1 MILKNKFSGYSKD
14 GLRTYNF
21 GGGGGG
27 PSQSTSYQTNI
38 PEYAR
43 PYVETMMG
51 ATQKQLF
58 KGTPTEGGGFDI
70 TGFQPYKAYGGT
82 YDEQGNQTGYDPG
95 KAVAGFSP
103 LEQQAQRGIAGLQM
117 PGEYDAATM
126 GTIGSMGGW
135 NTGAANQYMSPY
147 IEAAMAP
154 QIREAMRTSA
164 MQGMQQQAEAVG
176 RGGFGGSRDALMRAE
191 RERNLNMGLGDIRA
205 RGYQTAYEQGAN
217 QFNQDM
223 SRRLQGAGQLASIGG
238 QRLGAEQGIY
248 NAQSAMGAQQR
259 QLEQQ
264 KINQS
269 MQDFANAQQYPL
281 MQLGFMSNMLR
292 GLPMQAVNTQQYS
305 AMPNLLTQGI
315 GAAGTG
321 AMLYN
326 AYKKEGGQIKEYDV
340 GGEVESD
347 LEQMDTEALQRY
359 LKESQSD
366 SIKRMAQRILRE
378 RGPGMAGG
386 GIIAF
391 SEGTD
396 EPIDEAAEA
405 EKARKSRERAMREG
419 RERKRA
425 IPSNSPT
432 VADRLG
438 AAALDVAG
446 AIPRAAAAGLG
457 REPSS
462 YTPNYDVIRL
472 REQFPGV
479 ADPRE
484 ELALRGLPENP
495 DKDKGAKPPAGNKP
509 APATAPASA
518 SAPTKTDTAAPGL
531 PAANPFEGEGDEP
544 AYIQDLKAGLA
555 PAKTEAEKTE
565 EQRLADLKKGRP
577 ANTAADEYRAKIMSE
592 RANSAD
598 EARRERDLRMAAAF
612 ADMATRPGSTLVA
625 MTGAVR
631 DAIPGLIDDARAVKK
646 ANKELDRIVY
656 ELDQASRNEELGLR
670 EKAYE
675 QKMEA
680 LKRLDTLNK
689 DITRESGSYQRER
702 LQQRGR
708 FEERRMAEEGANV
721 RNAATVAATR
731 EQTAA
736 MERSRGQS
744 QLEANVRAAGS
755 DLERM
760 TAALQSNLRQNKNY
774 TKAAEYAAMPLGPDA
789 TPQMKDLKAQGAAE
803 VKRLEEA
810 VQNELKPYRARL
822 RAAEARAAG
831 ISPEEARANDPLVM
845 RE

>member
-1 MILKNKFSGYSKD
+1 MGK
-14 GLRTYNF
+14 
-21 GGGGGG
+21 GGGG

-51 ATQKQLF
+51 ATQQQLF
-58 KGTPTEGGGFDI
+58 KGDKTADGGFNI

-82 YDEQGNQTGYDPG
+82 YDESGKQTSYDPS
-95 KAVAGFSP
+95 KAVAGFSD
-103 LEQQAQRGIAGLQM
+103 LEQQAQRGIAGLKM

-126 GTIGSMGGW
+126 GTLGSMGGW
-135 NTGAANQYMSPY
+135 NTNAANQYMSPY

-154 QIREAMRTSA
+154 QLREAQRTSA

-205 RGYQTAYEQGAN
+205 RGYQTAYEQGAS

-223 SRRLQGAGQLASIGG
+223 ARRMQGAGQLASIGG

-264 KINQS
+264 KINQA
-269 MQDFANAQQYPL
+269 MQDYANAQQYPM

-292 GLPMQAVNTQQYS
+292 GLPMQAVNTQQYT

-347 LEQMDTEALQRY
+347 LEQMDTASLQKY

-378 RGPGMAGG
+378 RAPGMAGG

-391 SEGTD
+391 SEGSEKPVGD
-396 EPIDEAAEA
+396 DADEAQR
-405 EKARKSRERAMREG
+405 AREEQQRRMREG
-419 RERKRA
+419 RERRRG
-425 IPSNSPT
+425 IPSDAPT
-432 VADRLG
+432 VAERFG
-438 AAALDVAG
+438 AAASDVLQA
-446 AIPRAAAAGLG
+446 PFRAAAEGVG
-457 REPSS
+457 RPPAS
-462 YTPNYDVIRL
+462 YTPAYDAIRV
-472 REQFPGV
+472 RDQFPGI
-479 ADPRE
+479 ADP
-484 ELALRGLPENP
+484 LKITKADTP
-495 DKDKGAKPPAGNKP
+495 DHAGVATGIGKSNKESPPPPPPADTTTP
-509 APATAPASA
+509 PP
-518 SAPTKTDTAAPGL
+518 KTEVAAKPGL
-531 PAANPFEGEGDEP
+531 PVTNPFEGEGEEP
-544 AYIQDLKAGLA
+544 QYIKDLKAEQSAARG
-555 PAKTEAEKTE
+555 EANLSDAE
-565 EQRLADLKKGRP
+565 RLARLKKERP
-577 ANTAADEYRAKIMSE
+577 ANKAAEDYRAQIMAE

-625 MTGAVR
+625 MTGAIR
-631 DAIPGLIDDARAVKK
+631 DAIPGLIEDARGVKK
-646 ANKELDRIVY
+646 ANRELDKIVY
-656 ELDQASRNEELGLR
+656 ELNQASRNEELGLQ

-689 DITRESGSYQRER
+689 AITTESGQYQRER

-708 FEERRMAEEGANV
+708 LEERRMAESGAQARHAEDV
-721 RNAATVAATR
+721 ITRR

-736 MERSRGQS
+736 MERSREQ
-744 QLEANVRAAGS
+744 QQFEANARNESNNLQRAEAS
-755 DLERM
+755 A
-760 TAALQSNLRQNKNY
+760 TAQLGKQPAY
-774 TKAAEYAAMPLGPDA
+774 VAAVHARDMPITPDSS
-789 TPQMKDLKAQGAAE
+789 PQIKEMQAKGAAE
-803 VKRLEEA
+803 VKRLEDK
-810 VQNELKPYRARL
+810 VQASLRPYRQRL

-831 ISPEEARANDPLVM
+831 ISPEQAQSSDPLGLLGD
-845 RE
+845 